1 MRCKFV
7 YKFVFVRVFCLV
19 VIATVHW
26 TRYRTKR
33 NKIQVVVKAFFK
45 LSMSL
50 KVHPTGV
57 SSVTSKE
64 LREIQKLHELGKKY
78 WVSTK

>member
-1 MRCKFV
+1 
-7 YKFVFVRVFCLV
+7 
-19 VIATVHW
+19 
-26 TRYRTKR
+26 
-33 NKIQVVVKAFFK
+33 
-45 LSMSL
+45 MSL

-78 WVSTK
+78 WVSNVGPDLTRFEPCQVTVFPYV